1 MMRIGGLK
9 MKKIDF
15 SKFIHFDGA
24 MGTML
29 QRAGLKGGDLP
40 EALNITRPEI
50 IVNIHKQYIA
60 AGADIIST
68 NTFGASRYKLER
80 SGFSVEQVIDA
91 AVKLGKKAAGDRA
104 LVALD
109 LGPTGHLLAPLG
121 DISFE
126 EAYEAFA
133 EQVKYGAAAGAD
145 LILIETMTD
154 IYEARAA
161 ILAAKEH
168 SDLPVFCTMTF
179 EKNGRTLTGTDA
191 LTAVNILQ
199 ALGVDALGIN
209 CSVGPKDMMPIIN
222 EILKYS
228 KIPVMIQP
236 NAGIPR
242 LEAGET
248 VFDVGPEEFS
258 GYMKEITER
267 GAVILG
273 GCCGTTPEHIKAVK
287 ELLKGCEPVKREAE
301 NFTAVSSGSHTV
313 FLRQGVKI
321 IGERINPTGKKKFK
335 EALKSNDMD
344 YIINEAI
351 NQKEAGAHI
360 LDVNVGLPE
369 IDEKNMMIAAVKSI
383 QAVVNLP
390 LQIDSMTPEVIEAA
404 VRIYNGKPIINS
416 VNGKEAVLEA
426 ILPIVKKY
434 GTCVV
439 ALTLDDNGIPAT
451 AEERVKVAERIINR
465 AKEYGIPK
473 EDIIVDCLVL
483 TASAQQ
489 KEVMETIKA
498 LRTVKER
505 FGVAA
510 TLGVSNVSFGLPQRG
525 LINRTFLAA
534 ALGAGLDTPILNPM
548 DEEIIKVID
557 AFNVLDNTDR
567 EAKHFITRYGD
578 LDKKEV
584 VVATAAKPKDSARKV
599 THEESKLVNINEV
612 ADLKKIII
620 KGLKEEA
627 QKVTKELLS
636 SVEPLQV
643 VDGYIIPALDEV
655 GAQYETGAIFLPQLM
670 QSAETVKVAF
680 EVIKE
685 KVKKEGGD
693 SISKGKILMATVKGD
708 VHDIGKNITK
718 VLLEN
723 YGFDVVDMG
732 KDVPWDDIV
741 NKVKEE
747 NITLVGLSAL
757 MTTTVKSMEETI
769 KALRKEGLT
778 CKVMVGGAVLNQEY
792 ADMIGADYYAKD
804 AQEGV
809 KIAKAVFG
817 VQ

>member
-1 MMRIGGLK
+1 
-9 MKKIDF
+9 MKNLDLGRF
-15 SKFIHFDGA
+15 VYFDGA

-29 QRAGLKGGDLP
+29 QRAGLKGGELP

-50 IVNIHKQYIA
+50 ISDIHKQYID
-60 AGADIIST
+60 AGADVIT
-68 NTFGASRYKLER
+68 ANTFGASKYKLKGSECT
-80 SGFSVEQVIDA
+80 VKQIVTE
-91 AVKLGKKAAGDRA
+91 AVKLARRAAEGKA

-126 EAYEAFA
+126 EAYDAFA
-133 EQVKYGAAAGAD
+133 EQVRAGAEAGAD

-154 IYEARAA
+154 IYEAKAA
-161 ILAAKEH
+161 VLAAKEN

-179 EKNGRTLTGTDA
+179 EKSGRTLTGSDA
-191 LTAVNILQ
+191 VTMVNVLQ
-199 ALGVDALGIN
+199 ALGVDALGMN
-209 CSVGPKDMMPIIN
+209 CSVGPKDMLPVIE

-228 KIPVMIQP
+228 RLPVMVQP

-248 VFDVGPEEFS
+248 VFDVLPEEFAQH
-258 GYMKEITER
+258 MKEIAER

-273 GCCGTTPEHIKAVK
+273 GCCGTSPEYIKAVK
-287 ELLKGCEPVKREAE
+287 ESLKGSVPAVRKPE
-301 NFTAVSSGSHTV
+301 NFTAVSSGSRTV
-313 FLRQGVKI
+313 FLRENINI

-335 EALKSNDMD
+335 EALKNKDMD

-369 IDEKNMMIAAVKSI
+369 IDEKNMMLEAVKSI
-383 QAVVNLP
+383 QEVVNLP

-416 VNGKEAVLEA
+416 VNGKEAVLDS

-439 ALTLDDNGIPAT
+439 ALTLDDSGIPVT
-451 AEERVKVAERIINR
+451 AEERVKVAEKIIRR
-465 AKEYGIPK
+465 AEQYGIPK

-498 LRTVKER
+498 LRTVRER
-505 FGVAA
+505 FGVAT

-548 DEEIIKVID
+548 DEETIKVID
-557 AFNVLDNTDR
+557 TFNVLNNTDR
-567 EAKHFITRYGD
+567 EAKHYIARYGD
-578 LDKKEV
+578 LDKKTTPQISSDKIAV
-584 VVATAAKPKDSARKV
+584 TAVAIEKQPGVIKENWNLK
-599 THEESKLVNINEV
+599 NIIV
-612 ADLKKIII
+612 

-627 QKVTKELLS
+627 VKATEELLLS
-636 SVEPLQV
+636 KEPLQI

-655 GAQYETGAIFLPQLM
+655 GAQYETGDIFLPQLM
-670 QSAETVKVAF
+670 QSADTVRVSF

-685 KVKKEGGD
+685 KIKRDGG
-693 SISKGKILMATVKGD
+693 SNISKGKILMATVKGD

-732 KDVPWDDIV
+732 KDVPWDNIV
-741 NKVKEE
+741 EKVKAE
-747 NITLVGLSAL
+747 NIKLVGLSAL

-809 KIAKAVFG
+809 KIAKSVFTG
-817 VQ
+817 MEAIKS